1 MTRKMQA
8 AQVDQFG
15 QPLVLKELDIP
26 TPGAGQIL
34 VKTAAC
40 GVCHTDLNA
49 AGGDWPLKPAL
60 PFTPGH
66 EGIGI
71 GIVTALG
78 AGVTAVK
85 EGDRV
90 GVPWLHS
97 ACGHCEKWLAGAQF
111 IAAVLSV
118 IAGLSC
124 FLAEAYTA
132 THASHID
139 VLGFER

>member
-1 MTRKMQA
+1 MTRKMLA
-8 AQVDQFG
+8 AQVERFG
-15 QPLVLKELDIP
+15 QPLVLKELDVP

-34 VKTAAC
+34 VKTEAC
-40 GVCHTDLNA
+40 GVCHTDLHA

-66 EGIGI
+66 EGI

-90 GVPWLHS
+90 GVPWLTRR
-97 ACGHCEKWLAGAQF
+97 AGVVS
-111 IAAVLSV
+111 IA
-118 IAGLSC
+118 
-124 FLAEAYTA
+124 
-132 THASHID
+132 
-139 VLGFER
+139 